1 MAGAEERPGDA
12 GVSGWTVVVQG
23 EAETQR
29 LARLLGTLVAP
40 GTVVSL
46 TGPLGAGKTTFTR
59 GFVQGLGIDP
69 AVVSSPTFALI
80 HEYPGETP
88 VYHFDAY
95 RLEDP
100 REFADLGPEEY
111 FDGPG
116 VCVVEWGE
124 RVRAYLPPDH
134 LEVRLAPDADDP
146 RVRRITF
153 AGTGSGARA
162 LVARLRTAWEGE
174 TG

>member
-1 MAGAEERPGDA
+1 M
-12 GVSGWTVVVQG
+12 WTVTVRG

-59 GFVQGLGIDP
+59 GFVQGLGVDP
-69 AVVSSPTFALI
+69 AVVSSPTFALV

-95 RLEDP
+95 RLDDP
-100 REFADLGPEEY
+100 REFAELGPDEY
-111 FDGPG
+111 FDAQG

-134 LEVRLAPDADDP
+134 LKVELAPDAGDP
-146 RVRRITF
+146 AVRRITF
-153 AGTGSGARA
+153 AGTGDGSQA
-162 LVARLRTAWEGE
+162 LVARLRAAWEGE